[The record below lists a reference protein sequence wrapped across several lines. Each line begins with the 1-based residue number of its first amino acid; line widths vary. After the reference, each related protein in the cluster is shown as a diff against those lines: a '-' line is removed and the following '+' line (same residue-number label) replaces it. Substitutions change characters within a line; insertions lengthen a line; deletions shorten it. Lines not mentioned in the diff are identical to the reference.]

1 MLAVFLSAAIKFM
14 QVETIIMKFKST
26 GNRYIEDCV
35 MSRTEFTGWQFR
47 EICERCE
54 SQYLEYEGSCIRFE
68 S

>member
-1 MLAVFLSAAIKFM
+1 
-14 QVETIIMKFKST
+14 MKFKST